1 MLKIVDN
8 SSFDWGDEPLGS
20 IIKVSSEGLVGADR
34 QEFVKR
40 ASGSL
45 LDTVDSIKV
54 NPGEELVH
62 LIALGTT
69 EDYGPNRNGDG
80 FKKKACEDYHH
91 YFVKDAKVYR
101 NHKNT
106 DPENSY
112 GVVKASAFNEDMS
125 RVELIVALNRTK
137 EAAKRNKGHVADK
150 ELDKLESDKPLACSM
165 ACVRDPKYPILTRD
179 RGYVAIEDIT
189 TDDYVWTKDSGW
201 KRVTQINRRKYTG
214 DTYKIHFAGLPFP
227 LEITADHLLAA
238 KIAPK
243 NLKSRLRPDY
253 IFKSAPIDWV
263 RADELVVKDYIA
275 CKPITYSNC
284 SEHFDSEEIGV
295 LLGYYLAEGN
305 TCYSHGKPSG
315 AVEFTCNINDE
326 LPVLLPKMMAI
337 AFPSLKVS
345 THPHSGSKLAMGV
358 HVHNKEFAELFDKYI
373 GHGVKN
379 KRIPPEMF
387 NSPENVKLAFLAAW
401 MDGDGFC
408 DAKGGHWSMCNPNL
422 ALQGRDLLLSMGIRA
437 SIYKIDHASCPTS
450 GMPNSGDEYTLNISR
465 SYLNRLSKYS
475 RKAREFRFEE
485 QAPPKFGASMR
496 DCGNGLYA
504 YRIKKIEKD
513 HIVDT
518 VVYNF
523 EVEDDPS
530 YSAAGLVSHNCRVP
544 FDVCSYCGNKASTR
558 EEYCEDV
565 KDGGHCKAGG
575 LKENLGKIVKVGG
588 ELHHLHADNTKPY
601 FFDISHV
608 FVPADRIAYASGFC
622 KKASAD
628 TTMGGAELAELYG
641 MSMPEKK
648 AGYDYQQENANTKL
662 LRVLFD
668 AVTDFHDNKAWV
680 KVATYLPVIDV
691 KPLTNPETV
700 WQYKQGAITKGLNDA
715 HICLTPT
722 QFVQLEYG
730 LPVKE
735 ASVIGEVIGPLS
747 NERFKELLVSD
758 SVYNPYMPAK
768 YAAPRIQD
776 WCYHQ
781 KCARWNGNQSFIK
794 QAACNS
800 IATLPPVTMSRE
812 TIYSFDSDTTVKNIS
827 HDYALYKVAFLS
839 SIPEGQQK
847 QVADMLVG
855 RDYISY

>member
-20 IIKVSSEGLVGADR
+20 IIKVSSRGLVGADR

-40 ASGSL
+40 ASSNL

-80 FKKKACEDYHH
+80 FRKKACQDYHH

-106 DPENSY
+106 DPKNSY
-112 GVVKASAFNEDMS
+112 GVVKASEFNEDMS
-125 RVELIVALNRTK
+125 RVELIVALNKTE
-137 EAAKRNKGHVADK
+137 EAAKKNKGHVADK
-150 ELDKLESDKPLACSM
+150 ELDKLNSDKPLAVSM
-165 ACVRDPKYPILTRD
+165 ACFLDPEYPILVKGK
-179 RGYVAIEDIT
+179 GYIPIKDVEVGME
-189 TDDYVWTKDSGW
+189 VWTKEGNW
-201 KRVTQINRRKYTG
+201 KPVTCLNRRPYTG
-214 DTYKIHFAGLPFP
+214 KTVKLHLNGLPIP
-227 LEITADHLLAA
+227 LELTADHPMWA
-238 KIAPK
+238 KCFPEHTGRAYTTQK
-243 NLKSRLRPDY
+243 DFDKASVDWVVAENLKVDDRLY
-253 IFKSAPIDWV
+253 YV
-263 RADELVVKDYIA
+263 
-275 CKPITYSNC
+275 PITIV
-284 SEHFDSEEIGV
+284 DSYGAVDSPELSAIM
-295 LLGYYLAEGN
+295 GYYLAEGCFGYN
-305 TCYSHGKPSG
+305 GEKACTTQF
-315 AVEFTCNINDE
+315 VCNMSDS
-326 LPVLLPKMMAI
+326 LPRRM
-337 AFPSLKVS
+337 
-345 THPHSGSKLAMGV
+345 
-358 HVHNKEFAELFDKYI
+358 AELVHKFYPDITVSIKPRRNSNVALDVLVFSTEFSEFLRKYI
-373 GHGVKN
+373 GVGCKHKV
-379 KRIPPEMF
+379 IPPEIF
-387 NSPENVKLAFLAAW
+387 NATPESKKAFLGAW
-401 MDGDGFC
+401 LDGDGFT
-408 DAKGGHWSMCNPNL
+408 DKKGIHWSTSNQNL
-422 ALQGRDLLLSMGIRA
+422 ALQGRDLLATLDIQS
-437 SIYKIDHASCPTS
+437 SIYRVDHSKCPTS
-450 GMPNSGDEYTLNISR
+450 GKPNTGIEYTLNV
-465 SYLNRLSKYS
+465 SYLDAATLSEYS
-475 RKAREFRFEE
+475 EKVKKAKF
-485 QAPPKFGASMR
+485 PPFLKTKPGCMR
-496 DCGNGLYA
+496 RNSDGTYT
-504 YRIKKIEKD
+504 YRIKAIEYGEVENKM
-513 HIVDT
+513 
-518 VVYNF
+518 VYNF
-523 EVEDDPS
+523 EVADDHS

-558 EEYCEDV
+558 EEYCTDEA
-565 KDGGHCKAGG
+565 KGGHCKAGG
-575 LKENLGKIVKVGG
+575 LKENLGKIVKVAG

-622 KKASAD
+622 KKASVD
-628 TTMGGAELAELYG
+628 TTIGGAELAELYG
-641 MSMPEKK
+641 LSMPEKR
-648 AGYDYQQENANTKL
+648 AAYDNTQLNDTTKL

-730 LPVKE
+730 LPIKE
-735 ASVIGEVIGPLS
+735 ASAIGEVIGPLS

-758 SVYNPYMPAK
+758 SIYNPYMPAK

-776 WCYHQ
+776 WCYQQ
-781 KCARWNGNQSFIK
+781 KCARWNGNKNFIK

-800 IATLPPVTMSRE
+800 LTALPPVTLSRE
-812 TIYSFDSDTTVKNIS
+812 TVYSFDSDSTIKNIS
-827 HDYALYKVAFLS
+827 QNYALYKVAFLS

-847 QVADMLVG
+847 HVADMLVG